1 MMCPSYRVVYKSA
14 LLIIS
19 MMATPAWAALD
30 ERYKLVIGG
39 VITSYDSKI
48 RINSRDDSI
57 DNEIDFEDDIG
68 FESEL
73 RIGFAKGVWRM
84 ADRHR
89 LSLLYLPIRR
99 SSETT
104 TQKDF
109 DIGGNIIKSGAYL
122 GTSVKTDVFDIEY
135 LYSFY
140 KRPNIELGVSVGVY
154 WMNSLAELTA
164 AGDVIIEGSD
174 EPEFRTDYKANQRL
188 IAPLPLIGLTVDYEI
203 NPQWRTKAS
212 ARYLDVTISDIEGR
226 ILSLN
231 LGAEY
236 YLTKHVGL
244 AAALNLFD
252 ISVRHNGVVFFNTL
266 EYAYSGISA
275 FLVLKY

>member
-1 MMCPSYRVVYKSA
+1 MCLDYHIIPKSA

-19 MMATPAWAALD
+19 IVTTPAWAAFD
-30 ERYKLVIGG
+30 ETYKLTLGG
-39 VITSYDSKI
+39 SITSYDSKI
-48 RINSRDDSI
+48 RINSRDGST
-57 DNEIDFEDDIG
+57 DNGIDFEDDLG

-73 RIGFAKGVWRM
+73 RIGTVKGIWRM

-99 SSETT
+99 SSEIT
-104 TQKDF
+104 TQNDF
-109 DIGGNIIKSGAYL
+109 DIGGNVIKSGAYV

-140 KRPNIELGVSVGVY
+140 KRPNIELSVGVGVY

-174 EPEFRTDYKANQRL
+174 VPEFRSDYKANQRL
-188 IAPLPLIGLTVDYEI
+188 IAPLPLVGLTVDYEI
-203 NPQWRTKAS
+203 NPQWRAKAS
-212 ARYLDVTISDIEGR
+212 ARYLDVTIGDIEGR
-226 ILSLN
+226 ILSLM

-236 YLTKHVGL
+236 YLSKQVGIG
-244 AAALNLFD
+244 AALNLFD
-252 ISVRHNGVVFFNTL
+252 LSVRQNGVVFFNTL
-266 EYAYSGISA
+266 EYEYNGISA
-275 FLVLKY
+275 YLVLKY